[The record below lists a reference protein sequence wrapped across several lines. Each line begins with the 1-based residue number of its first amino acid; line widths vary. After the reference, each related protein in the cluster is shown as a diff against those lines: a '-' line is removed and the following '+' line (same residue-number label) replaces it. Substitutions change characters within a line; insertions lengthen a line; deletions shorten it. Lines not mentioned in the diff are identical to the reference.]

1 MLCPYLAIRMQQRNC
16 ITNQQLIKPA
26 TIIYSVYTGRLSS
39 IMLLTHTCTC
49 TRLTSS
55 LHHLQVV
62 ALALIAKYGPD
73 KREGRGS
80 KEGKEYR
87 WEERER
93 WEGRGSREGKEYR
106 REERE
111 RWKGQGSKEG
121 KEYRWTMGV
130 EEGRDKWEEP
140 VAKERATGKH

>member
-26 TIIYSVYTGRLSS
+26 TVIYSVYTGRLSS
-39 IMLLTHTCTC
+39 IMLLIHTCTC

-73 KREGRGS
+73 KREGQGS
-80 KEGKEYR
+80 K
-87 WEERER
+87 
-93 WEGRGSREGKEYR
+93 EGKEYR

-111 RWKGQGSKEG
+111 RWEGRGNGEG
-121 KEYRWTMGV
+121 KKYRQAERREVGGTESRRG
-130 EEGRDKWEEP
+130 EG
-140 VAKERATGKH
+140 